1 MIKPV
6 SPNEITPLIPD
17 FVINVVNRLLQKKW
31 NGTSA
36 IILQETIINEII
48 NDQPNIS
55 REEIFDNGWLNFEDI
70 YRKVGWDVEY
80 DKPGYCES
88 YKAYFKFTK

>member
-1 MIKPV
+1 MIKPI